1 MRGFTFCLG
10 GMTAY
15 IIVAGVIGDT
25 ALARTPTDALL
36 TNPSFHILVNNMQS
50 VPERGT
56 YDFDMK
62 LFKINYAEDIDLAA
76 IDERVVTSLE
86 AELKRKGFKRATE
99 NPDVLVS
106 YAVAMDASISGS
118 DINEAYAEEFPIEVP
133 EPEPGQDLNY
143 HKGALIVDFVESES
157 RKLLWRGAIMADV
170 SMEVSE
176 REKDR
181 RVRHS
186 VHVLLGHFPKP
197 IEAGTAFAPVR

>member
-1 MRGFTFCLG
+1 MRGITSWLG
-10 GMTAY
+10 SMAACV
-15 IIVAGVIGDT
+15 IVAGVIGD
-25 ALARTPTDALL
+25 AAMAGKPTDALL
-36 TNPSFHILVNNMQS
+36 TNPSFHILVSTEQAI
-50 VPERGT
+50 PEKGT
-56 YDFDMK
+56 FDFDTK
-62 LFKINYAEDIDLAA
+62 LFKINYAEDLDLAA

-99 NPDVLVS
+99 NPDVWVS

-118 DINEAYAEEFPIEVP
+118 DFNEAYAEEFPIEVP

-143 HKGALIVDFVESES
+143 HQGALIVDFVESES

-181 RVRHS
+181 RVRHG

-197 IEAGTAFAPVR
+197 LEAGTAFAPVR